1 MSDNKSKDKSGTDS
15 DTESGVYICEP
26 CDFETEVEKKFDDH
40 VASRR
45 HKFYVDKNRRK
56 VERHNRRRFKK
67 KMSKI
72 KTDDSMIKLMIYHY
86 GKGNADR
93 FIAQLI
99 LIELKKDTIEDKS
112 FLQTK
117 TGECSQIVSQR
128 INRKNEQEWIID
140 KTGQTFFMSVLSPV
154 FDYMLS
160 VLEPF
165 VEIKTNFLYKHY
177 EVMESYVYENES
189 RMSTLAR
196 NFACDIKDD
205 KLSKPVMRIIAP
217 YYGFNIEPVPP
228 EPEPFYV
235 TDSSSGEE
243 YSDYP
248 SDDQPA
254 INERTDSDY
263 YRKYDSDYTS
273 DESYVTSPEYVYG
286 SATGS
291 DSSDEEDKKKE
302 KTKVTKSKD
311 TKQEKSEKKK
321 EQASKIFEQI
331 EESDKSEKVSV
342 KKEPKKTTK
351 KDSKKEKS
359 PEAPKKVGRPKKILP
374 DISDQSKNDGSGLI
388 LKAVALKPKKAPKKQ
403 TTRSNKKSS
412 SN

>member
-1 MSDNKSKDKSGTDS
+1 
-15 DTESGVYICEP
+15 
-26 CDFETEVEKKFDDH
+26 
-40 VASRR
+40 
-45 HKFYVDKNRRK
+45 
-56 VERHNRRRFKK
+56 
-67 KMSKI
+67 
-72 KTDDSMIKLMIYHY
+72 MIYHY
-86 GKGNADR
+86 GKGNADN

-99 LIELKKDTIEDKS
+99 LIELKKDTLEDKS

-189 RMSTLAR
+189 RMSTIAR

-248 SDDQPA
+248 SDDQPVM
-254 INERTDSDY
+254 NERTDSDY
-263 YRKYDSDYTS
+263 YRKYNSDYTS

-286 SATGS
+286 SITDS
-291 DSSDEEDKKKE
+291 NSSDEEDKKKE

-311 TKQEKSEKKK
+311 IKQEKI
-321 EQASKIFEQI
+321 SKIFEKI
-331 EESDKSEKVSV
+331 EESDKSEEVFI
-342 KKEPKKTTK
+342 KKEQKKKTKKTTK

-374 DISDQSKNDGSGLI
+374 DISDQSKNDDNGLI
-388 LKAVALKPKKAPKKQ
+388 LKAVALKHKKAPKKAPKKQ
-403 TTRSNKKSS
+403 TTKSNKKSS